1 MISIYQTRD
10 GRLDTVEELVDGCW
24 ASLIDPTPEEIAR
37 VRTAVEVPEDFL
49 THALDRGEQAR
60 TERED
65 GAMLVV
71 LRVPFFQGEAAD
83 IPHIT
88 VPLGIVVTDRYLVTV
103 CAHDVGVLRQLTSGA
118 VRGLSTVKHNRFVL
132 HAMHVTAQRYLRN
145 RELLELLKRQ
155 KSLVYFTEALK
166 SNEVMLERLQ
176 RSQLFQAYPDDLE
189 LLEDVLTEFR
199 QAMEMTT
206 ISGNILSQM
215 MDAFASIISNNL
227 NVVMKFLASITIVLA
242 LPTLVASG
250 YGMNI
255 ALPLQGPPAAFLIVL
270 GTSLLAAVVVVI
282 VFWRRDWLWAGGRPG
297 ARAGGGFGGR
307 PEAGRFFE
315 LFYGE
320 LYDECRIH
328 LP

>member
-1 MISIYQTRD
+1 MVTIYQSRD
-10 GRLDTVEELVDGCW
+10 GQLETIDELAAGCW
-24 ASLIDPTPEEIAR
+24 ASLVDPAPEEIAR
-37 VRTAVEVPEDFL
+37 LQPLLGVPEDFL

-60 TERED
+60 TERAD
-65 GAMLVV
+65 GSMLVV
-71 LRVPFFQGEAAD
+71 LRVPYFQGEAAD

-88 VPLGIVVTDRYLVTV
+88 VPLGIVLTDRYIVTV
-103 CAHDVGVLRQLTSGA
+103 CTREVGVLRQLTSGA
-118 VRGLSTVKHNRFVL
+118 VRGLSTAKHNRFVL
-132 HAMHVTAQRYLRN
+132 HALHVTAQRYLHHLGEINKAVDVLEDRLQASLRN

-227 NVVMKFLASITIVLA
+227 NVVLKFLASVTIILA
-242 LPTLVASG
+242 LPTLVASI

-255 ALPLQGPPAAFLIVL
+255 ALPLQDHPAAFLIL
-270 GTSLLAAVVVVI
+270 IGASLLAALLVVI
-282 VFWRRDWLWAGGRPG
+282 VFWRRDWL
-297 ARAGGGFGGR
+297 
-307 PEAGRFFE
+307 
-315 LFYGE
+315 
-320 LYDECRIH
+320 
-328 LP
+328 

>member
-10 GRLDTVEELVDGCW
+10 GRLEAVEEQVDGCW

-132 HAMHVTAQRYLRN
+132 HAMHVTAQRYLYHLGEINKAVDALEDRLQASLRN

-227 NVVMKFLASITIVLA
+227 NVVMKFLASVTIILA
-242 LPTLVASG
+242 LPTLVASV

-255 ALPLQGPPAAFLIVL
+255 ALPLQGHPAAFLIVL

-282 VFWRRDWLWAGGRPG
+282 VFWRRDWL
-297 ARAGGGFGGR
+297 
-307 PEAGRFFE
+307 
-315 LFYGE
+315 
-320 LYDECRIH
+320 
-328 LP
+328 

>member
-1 MISIYQTRD
+1 MITTYRSRE
-10 GRLDTVEELVDGCW
+10 GKLETVSELTDGCW
-24 ASLIDPTPEEIAR
+24 VSLVDPTPEEIAAMR
-37 VRTAVEVPEDFL
+37 AAIDVPEDFL

-65 GAMLVV
+65 GAALIV
-71 LRVPFFQGEAAD
+71 LRVPLFQGEDAD

-88 VPLGIVVTDRYLVTV
+88 VPFGIVLTDRRLATV
-103 CAHDVGVLRQLTSGA
+103 CTRETGVLRQLSSGA

-132 HAMHVTAQRYLRN
+132 HALHVTAQRYLYHLSEINKAVDSLEDRLQASLRN

-176 RSQLFQAYPDDLE
+176 RSQLFQAYPDDLD

-206 ISGNILSQM
+206 ISANILSNT

-227 NVVMKFLASITIVLA
+227 NVVMKFLASVTIILA
-242 LPTLVASG
+242 LPTLVASIF
-250 YGMNI
+250 GMNV
-255 ALPLQGPPAAFLIVL
+255 ALPLQDHPAAFWLIL
-270 GTSLLAAVVVVI
+270 GASFVVASIVVVI
-282 VFWRRDWLWAGGRPG
+282 FWRRDWL
-297 ARAGGGFGGR
+297 
-307 PEAGRFFE
+307 
-315 LFYGE
+315 
-320 LYDECRIH
+320 
-328 LP
+328 